1 MNNRFCKHIL
11 RFAILSLLLSL
22 GTAFAQNP
30 ADSQKP
36 NFPWMDRTL
45 SPDERANMVLSRMTL
60 DEKMDLV
67 HGNGMPGWGPQPA
80 KLLSGQ
86 RWRGLRAGRAAAG
99 HSDHS
104 DERRSL
110 RRAQQC

>member
-1 MNNRFCKHIL
+1 MNNRFCKRIL
-11 RFAILSLLLSL
+11 SLTILSLLLSL

-45 SPDERANMVLSRMTL
+45 TPDERASMVLGRMTL

-67 HGNGMPGWGPQPA
+67 HGEGMPGWGP
-80 KLLSGQ
+80 
-86 RWRGLRAGRAAAG
+86 
-99 HSDHS
+99 
-104 DERRSL
+104 
-110 RRAQQC
+110 